1 MISDHILRMDES
13 TTMAFA
19 ARAIEMKGNGINVI
33 DLTVGEPDFPT
44 PENIKAAAIKAITE
58 NKTKYTLNAG
68 LLELRIAI
76 VGYLKN
82 RFNIHY
88 TPDQILISTG
98 AKQGIFNAIQVLI
111 NEEDEVL
118 IPAPYYPSHVQ
129 MVNFAGGDPVIIE
142 TSEGNNFK
150 ITPDLIQENVTH
162 KTKALILCNPNN
174 PTGAVYTKEELEKIA
189 EAVIDHDLY
198 VISDEV
204 YEQLTYGDVAFTSFA
219 SISEEIKNR
228 TVIANGVSKAY
239 AMTGWRLGFTAATKK
254 ITEAM
259 AKLQSHT
266 TSCTNAPA
274 QYAALEAFMTSQ
286 ESVQE
291 MRSEFEKRGNETY
304 KDLLTIKNITCS
316 KPAGAFYLFPNI
328 SAYLGKS
335 FEGKTIANSTDLS
348 LFLLESEKVAVV
360 PGIGFGLDNHIRISY
375 STDTKILKEG
385 IKRLKNGLK
394 KLI

>member
-33 DLTVGEPDFPT
+33 DLSVGEPDFPT
-44 PENIKAAAIKAITE
+44 PENIKAAAIRAITD

-98 AKQGIFNAIQVLI
+98 AKQGIFNAVQALI

-118 IPAPYYPSHVQ
+118 IPVPYYPSHVQ

-142 TSEGNNFK
+142 TKEENNFK
-150 ITPDLIQENVTH
+150 ITPALIQENVTH

-189 EAVIDHDLY
+189 GAVIDHDLY
-198 VISDEV
+198 VICDEV

-239 AMTGWRLGFTAATKK
+239 AMTGWRLGFTVATKK

-266 TSCTNAPA
+266 TSCANAPA

-328 SAYLGKS
+328 AAYLGKS
-335 FEGKTIANSTDLS
+335 FDGKTIANSTDLA

-394 KLI
+394 NLI